1 MHPGTR
7 GRQRERNQ
15 RAERRDGRCR
25 KALEEAAGAAQG
37 RERSWR
43 RGPVRAGNQSQANQA
58 DEVSMLPAKAGRKL
72 AKEAMEVRQPVPGA
86 FSNNQGADPFPGRR
100 HLLFPRPFHGPSASL
115 PTFRSPPCPAVRFEP
130 PGAVC
135 ARLPPGEAS
144 GSSGAASWWSSPH
157 RDRSRAGRSRG

>member
-7 GRQRERNQ
+7 GRQRDRNE

-43 RGPVRAGNQSQANQA
+43 RGPVRAGNQRQANQA

-86 FSNNQGADPFPGRR
+86 FSYTKAPTHFRVGVICLPKPFRE
-100 HLLFPRPFHGPSASL
+100 PSASSL
-115 PTFRSPPCPAVRFEP
+115 AFRSPPCPAVRFESP
-130 PGAVC
+130 DAVC
-135 ARLPPGEAS
+135 ARLPPGAAF